1 MLSFKTLAL
10 CLTLQIGAL
19 CGVPMPPEEIERALK
34 LNQNAAVMVSEEA
47 TPELPGLPLR
57 DSPSWRPRRAR

>member
-10 CLTLQIGAL
+10 CLTLELGLL
-19 CGVPMPPEEIERALK
+19 CGVPIRPADIEAALK

-47 TPELPGLPLR
+47 TPELPGLPLP
-57 DSPSWRPRRAR
+57 DWPE

>member
-1 MLSFKTLAL
+1 MSKLRTIAL
-10 CLTLQIGAL
+10 CLTLQLGAF

-47 TPELPGLPLR
+47 SPELPGLSLPDL
-57 DSPSWRPRRAR
+57 PE